1 MTTHVGAG
9 IAFLA
14 GLVSFVSPCVLPLVP
29 AYLSFLTGSTL
40 EELQSDLGA
49 AKRARVIAHSVAF
62 ILGFT
67 VVFVALGASASAVGT
82 ALNAHRRLIEQ
93 IAGVIIVLLGL
104 QMIGLFRLKALAMD
118 KRLHLSGMNRSF
130 VSSAVVG
137 VAFAAGWS
145 PCIGPILAAIL
156 AIASQAGGAAQ
167 GAWLLFVYSMGLA
180 LPFFAMA
187 VAFGAMLPAL
197 NKIKRFLRPIEVLA
211 GAFMV
216 AVGVVLFNNWFLPLA
231 GRLYQ
236 YVPTPKI

>member
-49 AKRARVIAHSVAF
+49 EKRARVIAHSVAF
-62 ILGFT
+62 IIGFT
-67 VVFVALGASASAVGT
+67 AVFVALGASASALGN
-82 ALNAHRRLIEQ
+82 ALNANRRLIEQ
-93 IAGVIIVLLGL
+93 IAGAIIILLGL
-104 QMIGLFRLKALAMD
+104 QMIGVFRLKFLAMD
-118 KRLHLSGMNRSF
+118 KRLHLAGMNRSLA
-130 VSSAVVG
+130 SSGIVG

-187 VAFGAMLPAL
+187 VAFGAMVPLL
-197 NKIKRFLRPIEVLA
+197 NKIKRYLRPIEVFA
-211 GAFMV
+211 GVFMV
-216 AVGVVLFNNWFLPLA
+216 AVGIVLFNNWFLPLA